1 MKKNIIILIGAGQL
15 GSRHLQGLAASKLKL
30 DIWVMDPSKDSLVR
44 ANAFWM
50 KAKGVENG
58 HSCHFVNSIMALP
71 KNVDLAIVATAADVR
86 ADVVELL
93 AAYSRVRFWVLEK
106 VLAQSLLDLD
116 RMTQATHNAEGVW
129 VNLPIRTMGWHK
141 TLGAKFSDG
150 RVVGMAVR
158 GGDWGLACN
167 ALHYLDLVSFWT
179 GCSLMSVSGD
189 GLDSQ
194 WHHSKRPGFYE
205 IYGELKANFA
215 GGLDVFLDSKNT
227 NTPHIIE
234 VLTTNG
240 DWIVNETEGRAI
252 GPGGNVI
259 LGRFEFQSEMSALLV
274 GAILESKDCELPT
287 LADAVELHR
296 PFLRSLLS
304 HWNQTKSC
312 SDTKLPIT

>member
-1 MKKNIIILIGAGQL
+1 MNKYIITLIGAGQL
-15 GSRHLQGLAASKLKL
+15 GSRYLQGLAKSKSKL

-44 ANAFWM
+44 ANARWM
-50 KAKGVENG
+50 EAKGQEDG
-58 HSCHFVNSIMALP
+58 HSCHFVDSIMQFP
-71 KNVDLAIVATAADVR
+71 ENVDLAIVATTADVR

-93 AAYSRVRFWVLEK
+93 AAHSRVRFWVLEK

-129 VNLPIRTMGWHK
+129 VNLPFRTMDWHK
-141 TLGAKFSDG
+141 KLGSKFFDG
-150 RVVGMAVR
+150 RVVGIAVH

-179 GCSLMSVSGD
+179 GRSLVTVNSD
-189 GLDSQ
+189 KLDNH
-194 WHHSKRPGFYE
+194 WHHSKRLGFYDV
-205 IYGELKANFA
+205 YGELKANFA

-234 VLTTNG
+234 VMTTDG
-240 DWIVNETEGRAI
+240 DWIVNEVEGRAI

-259 LGRFEFQSEMSALLV
+259 LGRVELQSDMSALLV
-274 GAILESKDCELPT
+274 ETILELKDCELPT

-296 PFLRSLLS
+296 PFLKSLFS
-304 HWNQTKSC
+304 HWNQTNICYDS
-312 SDTKLPIT
+312 KLPIT